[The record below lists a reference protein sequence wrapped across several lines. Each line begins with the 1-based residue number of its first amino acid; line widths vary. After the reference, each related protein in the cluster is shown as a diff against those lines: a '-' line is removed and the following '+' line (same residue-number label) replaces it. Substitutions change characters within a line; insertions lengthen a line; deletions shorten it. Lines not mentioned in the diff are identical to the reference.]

1 MKAILTF
8 LIFGFALQ
16 ASAQIDITALPGN
29 WCISK
34 IVNTQDAEEQIPE
47 VDLQEMIADMMGAVF
62 HFTKDNRFTVIEEDM
77 TLEDAL
83 KDALTFVHVKEEQIL
98 EMEDPETGELILFQ
112 LVKVSKTELVFRVYE
127 SVFGFEMTFVRCD

>member
-1 MKAILTF
+1 
-8 LIFGFALQ
+8 
-16 ASAQIDITALPGN
+16 
-29 WCISK
+29 
-34 IVNTQDAEEQIPE
+34 
-47 VDLQEMIADMMGAVF
+47 MMGAVF

-77 TLEDAL
+77 TLEEAL

-127 SVFGFEMTFVRCD
+127 SVFGFEMTFVRCA

>member
-1 MKAILTF
+1 
-8 LIFGFALQ
+8 
-16 ASAQIDITALPGN
+16 
-29 WCISK
+29 
-34 IVNTQDAEEQIPE
+34 
-47 VDLQEMIADMMGAVF
+47 MMGAVF

-127 SVFGFEMTFVRCD
+127 SVFGFEMTFVRCA